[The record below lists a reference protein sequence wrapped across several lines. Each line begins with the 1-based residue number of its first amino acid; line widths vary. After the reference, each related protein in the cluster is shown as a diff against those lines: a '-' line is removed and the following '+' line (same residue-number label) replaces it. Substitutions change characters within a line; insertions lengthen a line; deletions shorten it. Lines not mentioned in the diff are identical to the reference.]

1 MKREVYDHKSKYI
14 LWKEK
19 VGKIIPEISEVNSKI
34 ILDYLF
40 DMENGLNVSTGN
52 KKGARSYNR
61 LNNLK
66 QRMIFLSKK
75 FKEFYG
81 VDDITKIEERQIH
94 DFFTGMRN
102 GTIKRL
108 DGRVYQSPGDYVKIF
123 KAFWHWHQKI
133 HRKKGI
139 EIYDITMDLDTSGKK
154 PRWVYLDEKEI
165 KKLCNDAKYEYKV
178 LIMFLFDTG
187 IRSPSELI
195 NIKVSDFYND
205 FKELNIRDEI
215 SKTFGRRSK
224 LITFSSILS
233 TKSKRRV

>member
-81 VDDITKIEERQIH
+81 VDDITKIETDEGYEKVKEVEIVQITGVISEEEAKKIDEAH
-94 DFFTGMRN
+94 VIHAGDF
-102 GTIKRL
+102 
-108 DGRVYQSPGDYVKIF
+108 
-123 KAFWHWHQKI
+123 
-133 HRKKGI
+133 
-139 EIYDITMDLDTSGKK
+139 SG
-154 PRWVYLDEKEI
+154 KEI
-165 KKLCNDAKYEYKV
+165 KRGETIWLSCLMKKPGLSYSANQQGV
-178 LIMFLFDTG
+178 LKC
-187 IRSPSELI
+187 R
-195 NIKVSDFYND
+195 VSDIY
-205 FKELNIRDEI
+205 L
-215 SKTFGRRSK
+215 GLSK
-224 LITFSSILS
+224 LNQLM
-233 TKSKRRV
+233 K